1 MPEETYL
8 GTRSLEYAL
17 LGFLY
22 EQPCNGYSLHQLVS
36 TELGYIW
43 HINRSQTHAMLKR
56 LMQQGFISSNT
67 DEQENLST
75 TQLFQI
81 TKAGR
86 RKFRAWL
93 EKPAGS
99 SVHAIRVE
107 FTTRLYFAE
116 KLFTGMILK
125 MLEAQS
131 GEVDRALAS
140 LELDRAAI
148 PSEQTFNL
156 ISLDL
161 HIRQLGS
168 IRDWL
173 IECHQ
178 AFEINF

>member
-1 MPEETYL
+1 MPEETYI

-22 EQPCNGYSLHQLVS
+22 EQPCNGYSLHQLVA

-43 HINRSQTHAMLKR
+43 HISRSQTHAFLKR
-56 LMQQGFISSNT
+56 LAQQDYSNT
-67 DEQENLST
+67 AEQKKLSP

-86 RKFRAWL
+86 RKFRAWP

-99 SVHAIRVE
+99 SVHAIQME
-107 FTTRLYFAE
+107 FTTRLYFTE
-116 KLFTGMILK
+116 KLLTGMILK
-125 MLEAQS
+125 MFEAQS
-131 GEVDRALAS
+131 GEDEGALDR
-140 LELDRAAI
+140 LELDRAVI
-148 PSEQTFNL
+148 PAERSFNRL
-156 ISLDL
+156 SLDL
-161 HIRQLGS
+161 HIRHLGS

-178 AFEINF
+178 ALEINI